1 MAHGGPS
8 KRKANN
14 NIDDNNSEDELP
26 PPPDGG
32 FGWVV
37 VLASFLIHIISKYSI
52 SISNAFST
60 FSQFSHTSSFSYRLM
75 AFYLQKKKAK
85 KKAH

>member
-26 PPPDGG
+26 VPPDGG
-32 FGWVV
+32 
-37 VLASFLIHIISKYSI
+37 
-52 SISNAFST
+52 
-60 FSQFSHTSSFSYRLM
+60 
-75 AFYLQKKKAK
+75 
-85 KKAH
+85 